1 MKQFETGAPCP
12 CLFNQMPSILLS
24 SRMGRL
30 QEKFHAIT
38 YNPDLDKI
46 VAVGE
51 KGWRA
56 YGSNPEDMSGVSW
69 YLDQSVRYMGIT
81 YGKNSFIT
89 VGERG
94 ALYTSPDGCSER
106 CCCDERH
113 SPRSTA
119 ERRGEFDPGHR
130 HSARRY
136 DQNVYHYDYVR

>member
-1 MKQFETGAPCP
+1 M
-12 CLFNQMPSILLS
+12 
-24 SRMGRL
+24 

-81 YGKNSFIT
+81 YVKVI
-89 VGERG
+89 ER
-94 ALYTSPDGCSER
+94 LPF
-106 CCCDERH
+106 
-113 SPRSTA
+113 
-119 ERRGEFDPGHR
+119 RR
-130 HSARRY
+130 
-136 DQNVYHYDYVR
+136 VYSVIQQACRIK